1 MGLCPNFIFNL
12 GASYMSR
19 LPPSA
24 IKSTQNNDAK
34 GHVCHRTTDVATAT
48 CHPSLSYSVTAPS
61 GMTVVHGMTDMLM
74 TIIRH
79 VTSAIHTTSYTDDYR
94 QPYSSKYHQDP
105 GAQVDVSVHF

>member
-1 MGLCPNFIFNL
+1 MCVTGLQ
-12 GASYMSR
+12 M
-19 LPPSA
+19 LPQPRVILPSP
-24 IKSTQNNDAK
+24 TVLQP
-34 GHVCHRTTDVATAT
+34 GV
-48 CHPSLSYSVTAPS
+48 